1 MNYKLLLK
9 EITTFVFDVD
19 GVLTDGT
26 VLALPNQEPIR
37 SFNSKDGY
45 ALQLAVRKGYKVAII
60 TGGKSQAVKER
71 LEGLGVKDIWLG
83 ASNKIEALE
92 ELTIMYGIE

>member
-1 MNYKLLLK
+1 MNYKEKLNK
-9 EITTFVFDVD
+9 VETFVFDVD

-45 ALQLAVRKGYKVAII
+45 ALQLAVRKGYKVAQSVFSPNYCGDFIV
-60 TGGKSQAVKER
+60 S
-71 LEGLGVKDIWLG
+71 W
-83 ASNKIEALE
+83 
-92 ELTIMYGIE
+92 